1 MTLDGGRVGYIE
13 AAGFMCPKTEIA
25 SPAPRV
31 YLYLGGNQFVW
42 SVYWLCHP
50 ESAPVLVPACPS
62 DALFACTTGLIPC
75 HRKTYLTMLLAVPS
89 GTHR

>member
-50 ESAPVLVPACPS
+50 ESAPVPVPACPS
-62 DALFACTTGLIPC
+62 DALFACITGLNSVSSKNLSN
-75 HRKTYLTMLLAVPS
+75 HAASRTQWYT
-89 GTHR
+89 